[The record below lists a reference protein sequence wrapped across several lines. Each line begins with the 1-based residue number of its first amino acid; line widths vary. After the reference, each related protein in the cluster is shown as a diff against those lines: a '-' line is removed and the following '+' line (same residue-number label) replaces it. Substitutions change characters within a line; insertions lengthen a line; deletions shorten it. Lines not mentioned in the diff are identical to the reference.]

1 MVGEDEN
8 KPRGRMTAYA
18 FFVQT
23 CREEH
28 KKRHPDEQ
36 VLFQEFSKK
45 CAERWKTMTD
55 REKKWFNQ
63 MAEGDKRRYEAE
75 ISKYVAPADTP
86 VKRGRKPKKVK
97 DPNAPKRALSGFFW
111 FSNDERGKVRAANPD
126 FGVGDIAKELGR
138 RWSECP
144 EDIKAKFEALAANDR
159 QRYDKEKVAYQ
170 LKLKGVAEVPLD
182 IEDDD

>member
-1 MVGEDEN
+1 MVAEDVN

-18 FFVQT
+18 FFVQI

-45 CAERWKTMTD
+45 CAERWKTMTE
-55 REKKWFNQ
+55 REKRWFNQ
-63 MAEGDKRRYEAE
+63 MAEGDKKRYEAE
-75 ISKYVAPADTP
+75 ISRYVPPTELTP
-86 VKRGRKPKKVK
+86 KRGRKPKKVK

-111 FSNDERGKVRAANPD
+111 FSNDERQKVRAANPD

-138 RWSECP
+138 RWADAP
-144 EDIKAKFEALAANDR
+144 EDVKAKFEALAANDR
-159 QRYDKEKVAYQ
+159 QRYDKEKMAYQ
-170 LKLKGVAEVPLD
+170 LKLKGGADIPLD
-182 IEDDD
+182 LEDDD

>member
-63 MAEGDKRRYEAE
+63 MAEGDKKRYEAE
-75 ISKYVAPADTP
+75 ISKYSAPE

-111 FSNDERGKVRAANPD
+111 FSQEERQKVRAANPD

-138 RWSECP
+138 RWAECP
-144 EDIKAKFEALAANDR
+144 EDVKAKFEAMAANDR
-159 QRYDKEKVAYQ
+159 QRYDKEKIAYQ
-170 LKLKGVAEVPLD
+170 LKMKGGGDVPLD

>member
-1 MVGEDEN
+1 MVGDDDT

-18 FFVQT
+18 FFVQI

-28 KKRHPDEQ
+28 KKRYPDEQ

-45 CAERWKTMTD
+45 CAERWKTMSD

-63 MAEGDKRRYEAE
+63 MAENDKKRYESE
-75 ISKYVAPADTP
+75 ISKVSTP
-86 VKRGRKPKKVK
+86 EVVKRGRKPKKVK

-111 FSNDERGKVRAANPD
+111 FSNEERQKVRAANPD

-138 RWSECP
+138 RWAECP
-144 EDIKAKFEALAANDR
+144 EDVKAKFEALAANDR
-159 QRYDKEKVAYQ
+159 QRYDKEKMAYQ
-170 LKLKGVAEVPLD
+170 LKMKGGGTDVPLD
-182 IEDDD
+182 MDDDD

>member
-1 MVGEDEN
+1 MVGVDEN

-18 FFVQT
+18 YFVQT

-63 MAEGDKRRYEAE
+63 MAEGDKKRYEE
-75 ISKYVAPADTP
+75 SRHGT
-86 VKRGRKPKKVK
+86 
-97 DPNAPKRALSGFFW
+97 
-111 FSNDERGKVRAANPD
+111 
-126 FGVGDIAKELGR
+126 
-138 RWSECP
+138 
-144 EDIKAKFEALAANDR
+144 
-159 QRYDKEKVAYQ
+159 
-170 LKLKGVAEVPLD
+170 
-182 IEDDD
+182 

>member
-1 MVGEDEN
+1 MVGVDEN

-18 FFVQT
+18 YFVQT

-63 MAEGDKRRYEAE
+63 MAEGDKKRYEEE
-75 ISKYVAPADTP
+75 ISKYVEPV

-111 FSNDERGKVRAANPD
+111 FSNDERQKVRAANPD

-138 RWSECP
+138 RWAECP

-159 QRYDKEKVAYQ
+159 QRYDREKVAYQ
-170 LKLKGVAEVPLD
+170 LKLKGMAEVPLD
-182 IEDDD
+182 LEDDD